1 MKIAFQI
8 TKLVVIYFFVVVAL
22 LLVAMF
28 PRQTNIVEVNE
39 FQVKYHFSI
48 VDYTHH
54 MYSYLTERLTTF
66 NLGQTFTKASVFDE
80 ATFFLGKSFTVIF
93 IALLLTII
101 CSSLL
106 LFFIQKKEIKSLLDK
121 AVCKIPTW
129 IQVPNFLV
137 YIVLLSLFPVFFQE
151 PSILQIGILVSLFPS
166 IYIIRKGYLQGFKSL
181 LIKFHIIVLLI
192 IGNLFIIEWLSAYN
206 GAAFHVF
213 ELIDHSTGKFTRASS
228 TYEYE
233 LIIAI
238 LLGFVLFFLL
248 SQWVSYFA
256 SKNHSTQPWY
266 KLFIKQ
272 WIVVIG
278 IVALILIP
286 RAASWDYINNPYIF
300 SGDLYKENIVALL
313 TNLKDHQSLGETKNG
328 FPIESEIGRYFGRSM
343 KIIIS
348 AFIISLFFGVLKGLL
363 DYQYQNRWFSF
374 VGRGST
380 WLTSSLP
387 DFLLIILI
395 QWFIIYNLR
404 LLDIFG
410 HEHWYNFILPSLLV
424 SIHPIMYLAN
434 VTRNACEEQAGEQYV
449 LVAYSKGLT
458 RARVIYKHIFK
469 NTIGVICNHISS
481 VMLFIMSN
489 LLIIEWLLDYKG
501 AAYRLLQAVEL
512 KKQIKFQGS
521 LGTAEA
527 PVIFGIMV
535 CFLLPLF
542 IAQVINVVIRIR
554 HNRIGRE

>member
-8 TKLVVIYFFVVVAL
+8 TKLVIIYFLVVVTL

-28 PRQTNIVEVNE
+28 PRQTNLVEVNE

-54 MYSYLTERLTTF
+54 IYSYLIERVTTLS
-66 NLGQTFTKASVFDE
+66 LGQTFLKASVFDE

-93 IALLLTII
+93 LALLLTITFTT
-101 CSSLL
+101 LL
-106 LFFIQKKEIKSLLDK
+106 LFIIREKGIKSLLDK
-121 AVCKIPTW
+121 ALSKIPTW
-129 IQVPNFLV
+129 IQVPNFLF
-137 YIVLLSLFPVFFQE
+137 YIVLLSWFPFFLQE
-151 PSILQIGILVSLFPS
+151 PSILQLGILIALVPS
-166 IYIIRKGYLQGFKSL
+166 IYIIRKGYLQNIRSL
-181 LIKFHIIVLLI
+181 FEKFHIIVLLI
-192 IGNLFIIEWLSAYN
+192 VGNLFIIEWLFAYN

-238 LLGFVLFFLL
+238 LLGFVVLFLL

-256 SKNHSTQPWY
+256 SRSQSKQPWY
-266 KLFIKQ
+266 KLFLKQ
-272 WIVVIG
+272 WIVVMG
-278 IVALILIP
+278 IVALILVP
-286 RAASWDYINNPYIF
+286 RAASMDYINNPYIF
-300 SGDLYKENIVALL
+300 SSELYKDNIVGLL
-313 TNLKDHQSLGETKNG
+313 TNLKENQSLGETKSG
-328 FPIESEIGRYFGRSM
+328 LPIESEIGRYFGRSM
-343 KIIIS
+343 KIIITTF
-348 AFIISLFFGVLKGLL
+348 FISMILGVLKGLL

-374 VGRGST
+374 VGRGTT

-395 QWFIIYNLR
+395 QWFIIYNMR
-404 LLDIFG
+404 FLDIFG
-410 HEHWYNFILPSLLV
+410 HEHWFNFILPSLLV

-469 NTIGVICNHISS
+469 NTIGVICSHISS

-542 IAQVINVVIRIR
+542 IAQVINVVIKIR